1 MTRWNALQSSDLQE
15 DSAKLEETVV
25 QTLKDVMWDADQL
38 AETIAITQQNNVYN
52 ITPTELEA
60 RKKFVSGVRKQNNE
74 IMKTIKEA
82 VQRRVSRQEEGRRR

>member
-52 ITPTELEA
+52 ITPTELES

-82 VQRRVSRQEEGRRR
+82 VQRRV